1 MSKYNECIRDGKYA
15 LATSGEVCSVE
26 TAKARGFF
34 HSEAYYKGRQYNG
47 LRTFNPSV
55 DSETARS
62 EEICRQNVDGTQA
75 YPACSLATN
84 AGPGYVWK
92 SGVPGTCVTHACP
105 PGFVDSRGTCK
116 KPLADALVSKRAR
129 CDERWTDWFM
139 VPNYHLGNA
148 FYSSNVG
155 QCMAPCPP
163 GQVPAF
169 ATDPVDG
176 SGVDFT
182 SSDDLGMCVD
192 KQEYFDGKY
201 AESAEHCPVAWIHRL
216 GVTAR
221 DIEQS
226 LQEKYDGVITE
237 SGGDKNNYMVDQER
251 DRKSQAAAI
260 VAAGARGMEAVAM
273 PNDTTTAACKTV
285 GTPERAQEAYGI
297 CEQVLQ
303 DEVAFMKRLEDEN
316 GDSALVQDQKVM
328 VLKTACNA
336 LFCNEKW
343 DPYTAEA
350 IGKEPICFQNIKDVN
365 MAAKSA
371 EATPDAPTAEK
382 GKMFFRHSI
391 GRSVSIVM
399 MCIFGV
405 LLYFLVT
412 LFVWPKIVRPA
423 WAILKKL
430 LTGWRVS
437 SYDRQFGEVEEM
449 ISGQNAAAAKPAM
462 AAMGIAAQAAR
473 EFGPPGGLMQ
483 LPQRAAAPS
492 LSAPRPAAAAAPG
505 APGRLK
511 AMLSLR
517 KR

>member
-15 LATSGEVCSVE
+15 LASAGEVCSVE
-26 TAKARGFF
+26 TAKAGSFF
-34 HSEAYYKGRQYNG
+34 HPEVYYKGRQFNG

-75 YPACSLATN
+75 YPACALAAN

-92 SGVPGTCVTHACP
+92 AGAPGTCVTHACP

-116 KPLADALVSKRAR
+116 KPLTDALVSKRAR
-129 CDERWTDWFM
+129 CDERWTDWFT

-155 QCMAPCPP
+155 QCMAPCPS

-182 SSDDLGMCVD
+182 STDELGKCID

-201 AESAEHCPVAWIHRL
+201 AESAEHCPVAWVHRL
-216 GVTAR
+216 GVTTR

-226 LQEKYDGVITE
+226 LQEKYDGVIAE

-260 VAAGARGMEAVAM
+260 VAMGARGMEAVAM
-273 PNDTTTAACKTV
+273 PNETTTAACKRLA
-285 GTPERAQEAYGI
+285 TPERIQEAYGI
-297 CEQVLQ
+297 CEQIQQ
-303 DEVAFMKRLEDEN
+303 DELAFMKRLEDEN
-316 GDSALVQDQKVM
+316 GDSALVQEQKVM

-343 DPYTAEA
+343 DPYTAET
-350 IGKEPICFQNIKDVN
+350 IGKDPICFQNIKDVN
-365 MAAKSA
+365 MAVAAK
-371 EATPDAPTAEK
+371 EATPDAPNADEAKT
-382 GKMFFRHSI
+382 FFRHSI
-391 GRSVSIVM
+391 GRSVQIVM
-399 MCIFGV
+399 VCIFGT
-405 LLYFLVT
+405 LLYFFVT
-412 LFVWPKIVRPA
+412 LFLWPKIILPI
-423 WAILKKL
+423 WAFIKKI

-437 SYDRQFGEVEEM
+437 SYERKFAELEELVV
-449 ISGQNAAAAKPAM
+449 SPVPDAKPAM

-473 EFGPPGGLMQ
+473 EFGPPAGLVQ

-492 LSAPRPAAAAAPG
+492 LSAPRPAAAA
-505 APGRLK
+505 PGRFK
-511 AMLSLR
+511 AMLSRR